1 MSGPPTSSHRTAH
14 SNFSGRRGWAEIA
27 VLLAR
32 DPLCK
37 AQDRAFPPN
46 SCRPVPALCLF
57 ELAPT
62 AAKTVELP
70 STDRIQQGCG
80 QPSPG
85 FIIAKEENVAPVMV
99 ARLGQLPD
107 DLPAV
112 WRDNTVNDLKELKA
126 RL

>member
-1 MSGPPTSSHRTAH
+1 MSGSPTSSHRTAH

-32 DPLCK
+32 DPLCNVRIEPSRPH
-37 AQDRAFPPN
+37 RAGQF
-46 SCRPVPALCLF
+46 PALCLF

-62 AAKTVELP
+62 AAKTLELP
-70 STDRIQQGCG
+70 SADRTQQGCG

-85 FIIAKEENVAPVMV
+85 LIIAKDENVAPVMV
-99 ARLGQLPD
+99 ARPGQLPD

-112 WRDNTVNDLKELKA
+112 WRDNTVNDLKVQL
-126 RL
+126 